1 MKKLSKYFS
10 LTIIVLA
17 FFSPTFAEVKKDSVV
32 ATINGDKI
40 LMGELNSAYIQNLRV
55 ISNRPVTKKKVL
67 IDIINRKLGIQK
79 AQKNNLIKDPIVKQK
94 INDILFHAQISKDL
108 APELKKITIKEQD
121 IENYYKKYPEYRTAH
136 ILLRIRV
143 KKTKT
148 EAQAALNQAIK
159 ISETLKKA
167 PEKFSELA
175 NKYSQSI
182 SAQTGGDMGFQPA
195 TKLAPEYFKAIKGKS
210 PGFISTPIRT
220 QFGYH
225 IIKILAEKSYD
236 KINKPLYSKLTFDA
250 ERDKVIKKY
259 FLSLRNKA
267 KIEITNK
274 NLK

>member
-55 ISNRPVTKKKVL
+55 VSNRPVTKKKVL

-79 AQKNNLIKDPIVKQK
+79 AQQNNLIKDPVVKQK

-121 IENYYKKYPEYRTAH
+121 IKNYYKKYPEYRTAH

-159 ISETLKKA
+159 ISEALKKA

-195 TKLAPEYFKAIKGKS
+195 TKLAPEYFKAIKGKRL
-210 PGFISTPIRT
+210 GFISTPIRT

-225 IIKILAEKSYD
+225 IIKVLAEKGYD
-236 KINKPLYSKLTFDA
+236 KINKALYSKLTFDA
-250 ERDKVIKKY
+250 SRDRIIKKY

-267 KIEITNK
+267 KIEIANK
-274 NLK
+274 SLQ